1 MKKNKW
7 NKWYDRCVVCG
18 STDIEY
24 CGNGMCKKCYWRI
37 RYKDPKVK
45 QYYKDKTNE
54 WRLKHPK
61 RWMEI
66 HQKAVNKS
74 LLLNK

>member
-1 MKKNKW
+1 
-7 NKWYDRCVVCG
+7 
-18 STDIEY
+18 
-24 CGNGMCKKCYWRI
+24 MCKKCYWRI